1 MGSIR
6 RYIFRTTLG
15 AFLVVLASVTTL
27 MWITRALRGFVAM
40 LAVTRVPAALSVPY
54 GALTAAL
61 AFGYRGISRGVII
74 EPPAFVVDAITGFL
88 ERMSQRSARLR
99 GQTQ

>member
-1 MGSIR
+1 MGSIG

-27 MWITRALRGFVAM
+27 MWITRALRGFVGM
-40 LAVTRVPAALSVPY
+40 LACTHVPAALLVPY

-61 AFGYRGISRGVII
+61 AFGYWGISRGVVI
-74 EPPAFVVDAITGFL
+74 EPSAFIVDAITGFL
-88 ERMSQRSARLR
+88 ERTSRRSARLR
-99 GQTQ
+99 GQTR